1 MRSTLRLNSINENQ
15 SNGKIMQGEQIANAT
30 GVLIESL
37 LQQLCTMLEGDEVR
51 RNKLYYGNQS
61 ANPLNVIIL
70 IHRETYF
77 C

>member
-1 MRSTLRLNSINENQ
+1 MP
-15 SNGKIMQGEQIANAT
+15 GEQIANAT

-61 ANPLNVIIL
+61 ASLFLQMLLL
-70 IHRETYF
+70 IHRNISVKR
-77 C
+77 